1 MDGELARLQRDLDRF
16 DRRTRLFGAV
26 GLAAAVFVMVLG
38 IGARQAHS
46 QQDSLS
52 GRALILVDDAGRQRI
67 VLGSDTGNRPGIW
80 LRDESGKDRVW
91 FGFGAPR
98 GTPQLSLNDETGRTR
113 LAAGFSVE
121 RGDVQVAMF
130 DPAGTPRA
138 YLGFGLQLRT
148 PQLVLDDEHGKD
160 RVYAGWTQDGATVM
174 HLVDESGSVVWR
186 APGATTSGSTS
197 SGAVTSAGPNP
208 GTNRKSGAP

>member
-1 MDGELARLQRDLDRF
+1 METEFTRLQRDLDRF
-16 DRRTRLFGAV
+16 DRRTRALGAA
-26 GLAAAVFVMVLG
+26 GLAVAVLVAVLFA
-38 IGARQAHS
+38 GARQAVS
-46 QQDSLS
+46 QPESLS
-52 GRALILVDDAGRQRI
+52 GRTVALVDDAGRQRI

-80 LRDESGKDRVW
+80 LRDEGGKDRVW

-121 RGDVQVAMF
+121 RGDAQMAMF

-138 YLGFGLQLRT
+138 YLGFGVQLRT

-160 RVYAGWTQDGATVM
+160 RIYAGWTQDGATIL
-174 HLVDESGSVVWR
+174 HLVDESGTVVWR
-186 APGATTSGSTS
+186 APAPGTSTGGA
-197 SGAVTSAGPNP
+197 NP
-208 GTNRKSGAP
+208 GTNRKSGGP